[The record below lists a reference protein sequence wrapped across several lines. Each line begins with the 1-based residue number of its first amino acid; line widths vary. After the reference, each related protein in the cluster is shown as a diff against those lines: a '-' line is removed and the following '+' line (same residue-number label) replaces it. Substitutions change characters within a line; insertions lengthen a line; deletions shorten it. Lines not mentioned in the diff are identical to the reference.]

1 MQAMTRLWAAR
12 IMAVL
17 AICLMA
23 SPHAARAQTAVGS
36 AISNG
41 VQASTTSP
49 APPPARVEVV
59 TTAPQPVSASAAVA
73 APLTTAGASA
83 SAPLPV
89 VIAPP
94 ASPNLQVVQ
103 QNLTQLQAQ
112 VQTTTDDAKLL
123 SLRNQFAAT
132 QSQVDGVVIAQSKDL
147 ATIDQQLAKL
157 TPAAKRKET
166 PAERRAREKLV
177 AQRNSVAS
185 QLKQAQTVEA
195 AASSAYDLAAQR
207 QRDAFSARVFKQSA
221 SPVSPAFWTSLQAA
235 AGPDLNRLWSAG
247 EEEASLALHAHEPL
261 AGAALAVALAL
272 AFALMFPL
280 RKFAE
285 KLGRPKSDDRVGHDF
300 VRTAHALW
308 IAIVDTLAARFAAT
322 IVYLGAQW
330 GGLLSDRADAMAAA
344 CVVAVTW
351 GAVILALGRATVA
364 NKDPNSRLI
373 PTGDDAVARIRT
385 YLWLVAVITG
395 AGFLLT
401 RLNDVVGASVAAT
414 VAANCVLALAYVTVA
429 GLILFSFGQSRAPT
443 KREASEESAAEV
455 KGSSAWTLVSLVLT
469 AAIVVTLGA
478 LFTGYTTL
486 AAWISGQIFWL
497 SVLAAGTYLLLRFAD
512 DLSTVLFQ
520 GRGWAARMLFTLFS
534 LRTSTIDQLG
544 VLVSAGLQLIIIV
557 ATVSLALTPFGQ
569 SGNVLTSHLSQIG
582 HAIHIGSATISPKA
596 VIAGLASLIIGM
608 GLAHLVRGWV
618 VRRYLP
624 VTDWDSGVRNSVAT
638 GVGYVGVAI
647 ALLCALSAMG
657 LGFKQIAL
665 VASALSVGIGFG
677 LQQVVQNFVSGVI
690 LLIER
695 PVKVGDWVN
704 IGGLEGDIRSIRV
717 RATEIQ
723 TFDRTTLIVPN
734 SDLITKT
741 VQNKTLGDP
750 RGRIQLDVSIADPA
764 DARRA
769 SDLIMAIAKA
779 NPEVLQEPEPKV
791 FIDSLTTGGSVNF
804 RCYLYVASPRDV
816 YKTKSAVYFDVL
828 DAFLKEKVPFLGS
841 AGPQNIV
848 LEPGPTLQTLLA
860 SPPTPSPKD
869 HQAAS
874 EHP

>member
-1 MQAMTRLWAAR
+1 
-12 IMAVL
+12 MAVL
-17 AICLMA
+17 AIGLMAA
-23 SPHAARAQTAVGS
+23 SPHAARAQTAAGS
-36 AISNG
+36 DFTN
-41 VQASTTSP
+41 TTSP
-49 APPPARVEVV
+49 AAAPS
-59 TTAPQPVSASAAVA
+59 TTAAPAKPAAIAAQPLSTGPAVA
-73 APLTTAGASA
+73 GPIVAPGAPLAV
-83 SAPLPV
+83 PLPV
-89 VIAPP
+89 ATTPSP
-94 ASPNLQVVQ
+94 PNLQVVQ
-103 QNLTQLQAQ
+103 QNLNQLQSQ
-112 VQTTTDDAKLL
+112 VQTTTDDAKLVA
-123 SLRNQFAAT
+123 LRNQFAAT
-132 QSQVDGVVIAQSKDL
+132 QTQVDGVVIAQSKDL
-147 ATIDQQLAKL
+147 AAIDHQLAQL
-157 TPAAKRKET
+157 PPTAAHHKET
-166 PAERRAREKLV
+166 PAERRARDKLT
-177 AQRNSVAS
+177 AQRNTVAA
-185 QLKQAQTVEA
+185 QLKQAQSVEA

-207 QRDAFSARVFKQSA
+207 QRDAFSARVFKRSA

-235 AGPDLNRLWSAG
+235 IGPDSNRLLSAAQD
-247 EEEASLALHAHEPL
+247 EVSVALHAHEPL
-261 AGAALAVALAL
+261 AGAALAVALGL

-280 RKFAE
+280 RKIAE
-285 KLGRPKSDDRVGHDF
+285 KLGRPKSEDRAGHNF
-300 VRTAHALW
+300 ARTAHALW
-308 IAIVDTLAARFAAT
+308 IAIVDTLAASLAFN
-322 IVYLGAQW
+322 ILHLGAQW
-330 GGLLSDRADAMAAA
+330 GGLLSDRADAMFNAGW
-344 CVVAVTW
+344 VAITW
-351 GAVILALGRATVA
+351 GAAILALGHATVA

-373 PTGDDAVARIRT
+373 PAGDDAIARIRT
-385 YLWLVAVITG
+385 YLWIIAVVTG
-395 AGFLLT
+395 TGFLLT

-414 VAANCVLALAYVTVA
+414 VAANCVQSLAYVTIIT
-429 GLILFSFGQSRAPT
+429 LILFSFGQSRAPT
-443 KREASEESAAEV
+443 QGEASDETPAQV
-455 KGSSAWTLVSLVLT
+455 QGSSAWTLASLALT

-478 LFTGYTTL
+478 LFAGYTTL
-486 AAWISGQIFWL
+486 AAWISNQIFWL
-497 SVLAAGTYLLLRFAD
+497 SVLAAATYLLLRFAD
-512 DLSTVLFQ
+512 DLSAVLFQ

-544 VLVSAGLQLIIIV
+544 VLVSAGLQLIIV
-557 ATVSLALTPFGQ
+557 VGVVSLALTPFGQ
-569 SGNVLTSHLSQIG
+569 SGNILISHFSQIG
-582 HAIHIGSATISPKA
+582 ATIHIGSATISPKA
-596 VIAGLASLIIGM
+596 VLAGLASLVIGM

-769 SDLIMAIAKA
+769 TDLILALAKA
-779 NPEVLQEPEPKV
+779 RPEILQDPEPKV

-804 RCYLYVASPRDV
+804 RCYLYVDSPRDV
-816 YKTKSAVYFDVL
+816 YKTKSAMYFDVL
-828 DAFLKEKVPFLGS
+828 EAFAKGKVAFLGS

-848 LEPGPTLQTLLA
+848 IEPGPSLQGLLDTA
-860 SPPTPSPKD
+860 TKRGATDLKTPQAPTS
-869 HQAAS
+869 AIS
-874 EHP
+874 